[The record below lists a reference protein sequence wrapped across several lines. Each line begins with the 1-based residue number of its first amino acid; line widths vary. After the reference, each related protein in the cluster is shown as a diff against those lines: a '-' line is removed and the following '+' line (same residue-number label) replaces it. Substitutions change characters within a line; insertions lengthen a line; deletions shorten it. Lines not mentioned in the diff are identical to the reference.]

1 MFKELGQFITR
12 KPWVVIA
19 IWAIILIVMAPLA
32 MNLSDRLK
40 YDATSFMPKDTD
52 SQKAQDLYALQF
64 PQASESSQ
72 VQLITVIQSDNRT
85 ATMGFVNSLD
95 AALSKDPSMRNLTS
109 TASVYSAQQ
118 MALAAMTP
126 TIYRSM
132 YAAYDGALA
141 QAAAAAAAQ
150 ANATANATD
159 ASGNNVTVSGGLT
172 GGAMPGSGTMP
183 GIDALPSGS
192 AGTDAIKAAI
202 VAQVTMSMNLT
213 GDSSYFSYLLSL
225 DRDLSDAQLMAA
237 AGQWAATHDYD
248 NPAVLPADVTG
259 SLAKDDITLYIVTL
273 DADPIKDSGVVSDDV
288 RELRSQISLVKAAG
302 GYDGLNAYVTG
313 SAAMSDDT
321 ESASMNDMSNIDMYT
336 IIVVLVLLLLYFRSV
351 LTPFVP
357 LAAIGIAIIATMG
370 AVTIVS
376 YFLDLYYIVETFMI
390 VLMMGAGIDYCVF
403 MLSRYSEERKNGS
416 DVKSAVTAMVE
427 HAGKSI
433 ASSGLTA
440 ALGFGALALSGQA
453 MFMSMAIGVSLGI
466 IISMLTG
473 LTLIPAVLTLV
484 GDRMFWPNKLYNSKA
499 RFSLTGLWDSV
510 TKFSLKHAK
519 VIVVL
524 TVLIAIP
531 SVYFATQMN
540 TGMDTVSMLPSGV
553 ESKVG
558 YTLMADSMGSGTMS
572 RAMIT
577 VTLPVSIYD
586 ASGMP
591 SADALGRIGQISAD
605 LAKIDGVDK
614 VYSIT
619 SPAGNAI
626 DYQNFAAMPAAT
638 QATFM
643 TNLKSSV
650 GQDNRTTLIY
660 ASFTGS
666 PYANEAYKAIDDMRS
681 TLNEYASGAGQGTE
695 FHVGGA
701 SAMMHDV
708 ESSMMNGFYI
718 VLPVV
723 VIGILIILFALLRS
737 ILLPLR
743 MILTLSVSILVTVA
757 AFTLVFQYWQNE
769 VIIFMLPMMLFCALM
784 GTGVDY
790 DIFLVSRIR
799 EERLKGASDRDA
811 IVKSV
816 KSTGTIIAICAL
828 IMGGAFSTLMLSK
841 MQMMQQMGFVL
852 FFGIMLN
859 AVVMLLFVVPAI
871 MCLMGKYNW
880 WMPGR
885 KKKPEMEEEIKAR

>member
-1 MFKELGQFITR
+1 
-12 KPWVVIA
+12 
-19 IWAIILIVMAPLA
+19 MAPLA

-52 SQKAQDLYALQF
+52 SQKAQDIYVQEF

-72 VQLITVIQSDNRT
+72 VQLIAVIQSDNRT

-95 AALSKDPSMRNLTS
+95 KAIATDTSIKNLTG
-109 TASVYSAQQ
+109 TVSVYSAQQ
-118 MALAAMTP
+118 MAVAGMTP
-126 TIYRSM
+126 MLYKSM

-150 ANATANATD
+150 ANATNT
-159 ASGNNVTVSGGLT
+159 SGNTVV
-172 GGAMPGSGTMP
+172 PGTVNAGS
-183 GIDALPSGS
+183 DALK
-192 AGTDAIKAAI
+192 AGI
-202 VAQVTMSMNLT
+202 VAGVMNSMNLT
-213 GDSSYFSYLLSL
+213 GDNSYFMYLLSL
-225 DRDLSDAQLMAA
+225 DRNLSDAQLMAA
-237 AGQWAATHDYD
+237 GGQWAATHDYD
-248 NPAVLPADVTG
+248 NPAILPADVTG
-259 SLAKDDITLYIVTL
+259 AMASGNITLYIVTL
-273 DADPIKDSGVVSDDV
+273 DADPVKDTAIVSGDV
-288 RELRSQISLVKAAG
+288 KELRSQIAQVKAAG
-302 GYDGLNAYVTG
+302 GFEGLNAYVTG
-313 SAAMSDDT
+313 SAAMNDDT
-321 ESASMNDMSNIDMYT
+321 ETASMNDMSNIDMYT
-336 IIVVLVLLLLYFRSV
+336 IIVVLVLLLLYFRSI

-357 LAAIGIAIIATMG
+357 LMAIGIAIIATMG

-376 YFLDLYYIVETFMI
+376 YFLDLYYIVQTFMI

-403 MLSRYSEERKNGS
+403 MLSRYSEERRNGS
-416 DVKSAVTAMVE
+416 DVKSAVITTVE

-484 GDRMFWPNKLYNSKA
+484 GDKMFWPNKLYNSKA
-499 RFSLTGLWDSV
+499 RFSLTGMWESV

-524 TVLIAIP
+524 AVLLALP
-531 SVYFATQMN
+531 SVYFAAQMN
-540 TGMDTVSMLPSGV
+540 TGMDTVSMMPSGV

-572 RAMIT
+572 RAMVT

-586 ASGMP
+586 ASGAP
-591 SADALGRIGQISAD
+591 SADALGRIDQISAD
-605 LAKIDGVDK
+605 IAKINGVDK

-619 SPAGNAI
+619 SPAGSAI
-626 DYQNFAAMPAAT
+626 DYRNLAAMPAAS
-638 QATFM
+638 QATFAS
-643 TNLKSSV
+643 NLKSSV

-666 PYANEAYKAIDDMRS
+666 PYANEAYDAIDEMRS
-681 TLNEYASGAGQGTE
+681 TLADYANGAGQGTE

-708 ESSMMNGFYI
+708 ETSMMNGFYI
-718 VLPVV
+718 VIPFVV
-723 VIGILIILFALLRS
+723 VGILIILFALLRS
-737 ILLPLR
+737 VLLPLR
-743 MILTLSVSILVTVA
+743 MIISLSASIMVTVA
-757 AFTLVFQYWQNE
+757 AFTLIFQYWQDQ

-799 EERLKGASDRDA
+799 EEKLKGASDREA
-811 IVKSV
+811 ILKAV
-816 KSTGTIIAICAL
+816 KSTGTIIAICAF

-852 FFGIMLN
+852 FFGIMIN
-859 AVVMLLFVVPAI
+859 AIVLLLFVVPAI
-871 MCLMGKYNW
+871 MSLMGKWNW
-880 WMPGR
+880 WMPGQ
-885 KKKPEMEEEIKAR
+885 KKEQEKEMKPEIKI

>member
-1 MFKELGQFITR
+1 
-12 KPWVVIA
+12 
-19 IWAIILIVMAPLA
+19 MAPLA

-52 SQKAQDLYALQF
+52 SQKAQDIYVQEF

-72 VQLITVIQSDNRT
+72 VQLIAVIQSDNRT

-95 AALSKDPSMRNLTS
+95 KAVATDTAIQNLTG
-109 TASVYSAQQ
+109 TVSVYSAQQ
-118 MALAAMTP
+118 MAVAGMTP
-126 TIYRSM
+126 MLYKSM

-150 ANATANATD
+150 ANATNT
-159 ASGNNVTVSGGLT
+159 SGNTVV
-172 GGAMPGSGTMP
+172 PGTVNAGS
-183 GIDALPSGS
+183 DALK
-192 AGTDAIKAAI
+192 AGI
-202 VAQVTMSMNLT
+202 VAGVMNSMNLT
-213 GDSSYFSYLLSL
+213 GDNSYFMYLLSL
-225 DRDLSDAQLMAA
+225 DRNLSDAQLMAA
-237 AGQWAATHDYD
+237 GGQWAATHDYD
-248 NPAVLPADVTG
+248 NPAILPADVTG
-259 SLAKDDITLYIVTL
+259 AMASGNITLYIVTL
-273 DADPIKDSGVVSDDV
+273 DADPVKDTAIVSGDV
-288 RELRSQISLVKAAG
+288 KELRSQIAQVKAAG
-302 GYDGLNAYVTG
+302 GFEGLNAYVTG
-313 SAAMSDDT
+313 SAAMNDDT
-321 ESASMNDMSNIDMYT
+321 ETASMNDMSNIDMYT
-336 IIVVLVLLLLYFRSV
+336 IIVVLVLLLLYFRSI

-357 LAAIGIAIIATMG
+357 LMAIGIAIIATMG

-376 YFLDLYYIVETFMI
+376 YFLDLYYIVQTFMI

-403 MLSRYSEERKNGS
+403 MLSRYSEERRNGS
-416 DVKSAVTAMVE
+416 DVKSAVSTTVE

-484 GDRMFWPNKLYNSKA
+484 GDKMFWPNKLYNSKA
-499 RFSLTGLWDSV
+499 RFSLTGMWESV

-524 TVLIAIP
+524 VVLLTLP
-531 SVYFATQMN
+531 SVYFAAQMN
-540 TGMDTVSMLPSGV
+540 TGMDTVSMMPSGV

-572 RAMIT
+572 RAMVT

-586 ASGMP
+586 ASGAP
-591 SADALGRIGQISAD
+591 SADALGRIDQISAAI
-605 LAKIDGVDK
+605 AKINGVDK

-619 SPAGNAI
+619 CPAGSAI
-626 DYQNFAAMPAAT
+626 DYRNLAAMPAAS
-638 QATFM
+638 QATFAS
-643 TNLKSSV
+643 NLKSSV

-666 PYANEAYKAIDDMRS
+666 PYANEAYDAIDEMRS
-681 TLNEYASGAGQGTE
+681 TLADYANGAGQGTE

-708 ESSMMNGFYI
+708 ETSMMNGFYI
-718 VLPVV
+718 VIPFVV
-723 VIGILIILFALLRS
+723 VGILIILFALLRS
-737 ILLPLR
+737 VLLPLR
-743 MILTLSVSILVTVA
+743 MIISLSASIMVTVA
-757 AFTLVFQYWQNE
+757 AFTLIFQYWQDQ

-799 EERLKGASDRDA
+799 EEKLKGASDREA
-811 IVKSV
+811 ILKAV
-816 KSTGTIIAICAL
+816 KSTGTIIAICAF

-852 FFGIMLN
+852 FFGIMIN
-859 AVVMLLFVVPAI
+859 AIVMLLFVVPAI
-871 MCLMGKYNW
+871 MSLMGKWNW
-880 WMPGR
+880 WMPGQ
-885 KKKPEMEEEIKAR
+885 KKEQEKEMKPEIKT

>member
-12 KPWVVIA
+12 RPWVIIA
-19 IWAIILIVMAPLA
+19 IWVIILLVMAPLA

-52 SQKAQDLYALQF
+52 SQKAQDLYVQQF

-72 VQLITVIQSDNRT
+72 TQLIAVIQSDNRT

-95 AALSKDPSMRNLTS
+95 AALSGDVSLKNLTS
-109 TASVYSAQQ
+109 TTSIYSAQR
-118 MALAAMTP
+118 MALAGMTP
-126 TIYRSM
+126 TLYKSM
-132 YAAYDGALA
+132 YAAYDGALM
-141 QAAAAAAAQ
+141 QAALAAAAQ
-150 ANATANATD
+150 ANVTNATA
-159 ASGNNVTVSGGLT
+159 GNVTASDGLA
-172 GGAMPGSGTMP
+172 GV
-183 GIDALPSGS
+183 ALPSGS
-192 AGTDAIKAAI
+192 AGSDALKAGI
-202 VAQVTMSMNLT
+202 VAGVMKNMNMT
-213 GDSSYFSYLLSL
+213 GDSSYFTYLLNL
-225 DRDLSDAQLMAA
+225 DRNMSDSQLMAA

-248 NPAVLPADVTG
+248 NPAVLPAEVTG
-259 SLAKDDITLYIVTL
+259 AMASGNITLYIVTL
-273 DADPIKDSGVVSDDV
+273 DADPIKESDIVSDDV
-288 RELRSQISLVKAAG
+288 KELRSQIAQVKASG
-302 GYDGLNAYVTG
+302 GFGGVNAYVTG
-313 SAAMSDDT
+313 SAAMSEDT
-321 ESASMNDMSNIDMYT
+321 ESASANDMSNIDMYT
-336 IIVVLVLLLLYFRSV
+336 ILVVLVLLLLYFRSI

-370 AVTIVS
+370 AVTLVS

-390 VLMMGAGIDYCVF
+390 VLMMGAGVDYCVF
-403 MLSRYSEERKNGS
+403 MLSRYSEERRNGS
-416 DVKSAVTAMVE
+416 DVKSAVTATVE

-466 IISMLTG
+466 LISMMTG

-484 GDRMFWPNKLYNSKA
+484 GDRMFWPNKPFNAKPK
-499 RFSLTGLWDSV
+499 FTLTGMWDGV

-531 SVYFATQMN
+531 SVYFASQMN
-540 TGMDTVSMLPSGV
+540 TGMDTVSMMPSGV

-558 YTLMADSMGSGTMS
+558 YTLMADTMGSGTMS
-572 RAMIT
+572 RAMVT

-586 ASGMP
+586 ASGAP
-591 SADALGRIGQISAD
+591 SADALGRIAQISAEIE
-605 LAKIDGVDK
+605 KIDGVEK

-619 SPAGNAI
+619 SPAGSAI
-626 DYQNFAAMPAAT
+626 DYRNLSAMPAAA
-638 QATFM
+638 QATFAG
-643 TNLKSSV
+643 NLKSSV
-650 GQDNRTTLIY
+650 GLDNCTTLVY
-660 ASFTGS
+660 ASFAGS
-666 PYANEAYKAIDDMRS
+666 PYSNEAFGAIDDMRS
-681 TLNEYASGAGQGTE
+681 AFSDYSGSAGQGTE

-701 SAMMHDV
+701 SAMMHDM
-708 ESSMMNGFYI
+708 ESSMMNGFYVVI
-718 VLPVV
+718 PFV

-737 ILLPLR
+737 VFLPLR
-743 MILTLSVSILVTVA
+743 MIVTLSVAILVTVA

-769 VIIFMLPMMLFCALM
+769 VIIFMLPMILFCALM

-799 EERLKGASDRDA
+799 EEKLKGASDRDA
-811 IVKSV
+811 ILKAV
-816 KSTGTIIAICAL
+816 KSTGTIIAICAF

-852 FFGIMLN
+852 FFGIMIN
-859 AVVMLLFVVPAI
+859 AIVMLLFVVPAI
-871 MCLMGKYNW
+871 MSLMGKWNW
-880 WMPGR
+880 WLPGQ
-885 KKKPEMEEEIKAR
+885 KKEQEKEITPEIKA

>member
-1 MFKELGQFITR
+1 MFKKLGQFITR
-12 KPWVVIA
+12 KPWVIIA
-19 IWAIILIVMAPLA
+19 IWVLVLIVMAPLA
-32 MNLSDRLK
+32 MNLSDSLK
-40 YDATSFMPKDTD
+40 YDATNFMPKDTD
-52 SQKAQDLYALQF
+52 SQKAQDIYVQQF

-72 VQLITVIQSDNRT
+72 TQLITVIQSDNRT
-85 ATMGFVNSLD
+85 ATMDFVNRLD
-95 AALSKDPSMRNLTS
+95 AAITSDASIANLTS
-109 TASVYSAQQ
+109 TASIYSAQQ

-126 TIYRSM
+126 MLYKNM
-132 YAAYDGALA
+132 HAAYDGALA

-150 ANATANATD
+150 ANATANATN
-159 ASGNNVTVSGGLT
+159 ASGYNVTVPGSLDE
-172 GGAMPGSGTMP
+172 GAMPGSGAIP
-183 GIDALPSGS
+183 YGS

-202 VAQVTMSMNLT
+202 VAQVMQSMSLT
-213 GDSSYFSYLLSL
+213 GDSSYFTYLLSL

-248 NPAVLPADVTG
+248 DPAILPADVICN
-259 SLAKDDITLYIVTL
+259 LACGNITLYVVTL
-273 DADPIKDSGVVSDDV
+273 NADPVKDASVVSGDV
-288 RELRSQISLVKAAG
+288 KELRSQILQVKESG
-302 GYDGLNAYVTG
+302 GFDGLNAYVTG
-313 SAAMSDDT
+313 SAAMNDDT

-336 IIVVLVLLLLYFRSV
+336 ILVVLVLLLLYFRSI

-376 YFLDLYYIVETFMI
+376 YFMDLYYIVETFMI

-403 MLSRYSEERKNGS
+403 MLSRYSEERRNGS

-473 LTLIPAVLTLV
+473 LTLIPAALTLV
-484 GDRMFWPNKLYNSKA
+484 GDKMFWPNNHYNNKP
-499 RFSLTGLWDSV
+499 RFSLTGIWEGI
-510 TKFSLKHAK
+510 TKFGLKHAK

-524 TVLIAIP
+524 AVLIAIP
-531 SVYFATQMN
+531 SAYFALQMN
-540 TGMDTVSMLPSGV
+540 TGMDTVSMLPTGV
-553 ESKVG
+553 ESKTG
-558 YTLMADSMGSGTMS
+558 YTLMADAMGSGTMS

-586 ASGMP
+586 ASGAP
-591 SADALGRIGQISAD
+591 SADALGHIAQISSDIAQT
-605 LAKIDGVDK
+605 DGVDK

-619 SPAGNAI
+619 SPSGTAI
-626 DYQNFAAMPAAT
+626 DYRDLASLPAAA

-643 TNLKSSV
+643 SNLKSSV
-650 GQDNRTTLIY
+650 GTDNRTTLIY

-666 PYANEAYKAIDDMRS
+666 PYSNDAYQAIDDIRS
-681 TLNEYASGAGQGTE
+681 SLADYSSGAGQGTE

-708 ESSMMNGFYI
+708 ESTMMNGFYVVI
-718 VLPVV
+718 PIV

-737 ILLPLR
+737 VFLPLR
-743 MILTLSVSILVTVA
+743 MIVTLSVSIMVTVA

-799 EERLKGASDRDA
+799 EEKLKGASNRDA
-811 IVKSV
+811 ILKAV
-816 KSTGTIIAICAL
+816 KSTGTIIAICAF

-871 MCLMGKYNW
+871 MSLMGKYNW
-880 WMPGR
+880 WMPGQ
-885 KKKPEMEEEIKAR
+885 KKGKPEMEEEIKA

>member
-12 KPWVVIA
+12 KPWVIIA

-32 MNLSDRLK
+32 LNLSDRLQ

-52 SQKAQDLYALQF
+52 SQKAQDIYAQQF

-72 VQLITVIQSDNRT
+72 VQLIAVIQSDNRT
-85 ATMGFVNSLD
+85 ATMGFVNGLD
-95 AALSKDPSMRNLTS
+95 AALSKDPSMLNLTG

-126 TIYRSM
+126 TLYKSM
-132 YAAYDGALA
+132 YAAYDGALT

-150 ANATANATD
+150 ANATANATN

-172 GGAMPGSGTMP
+172 GGAMPGSGV
-183 GIDALPSGS
+183 LPSGS
-192 AGTDAIKAAI
+192 AGTDFIKASI
-202 VAQVTMSMNLT
+202 VKGVMQSMNLT
-213 GDSSYFSYLLSL
+213 GDGSYFTYLLSL
-225 DRDLSDAQLMAA
+225 DRNLSDTQLMAVA
-237 AGQWAATHDYD
+237 SRWAATHDYD
-248 NPAVLPADVTG
+248 NPALLPADVTG
-259 SLAKDDITLYIVTL
+259 SLAKGNVTLYVVTL
-273 DADPIKDSGVVSDDV
+273 EADPIKDSGVVSDDV
-288 RELRSQISLVKAAG
+288 KELRSQISQVKAAG

-313 SAAMSDDT
+313 SAAMSEDT

-336 IIVVLVLLLLYFRSV
+336 ILVVLVLLFLYFRSI

-357 LAAIGIAIIATMG
+357 LAAIGVAIVATMG

-484 GDRMFWPNKLYNSKA
+484 GDRMFWPNKLFNSKP
-499 RFSLTGLWDSV
+499 RFSLTGMWESV

-531 SVYFATQMN
+531 SAYYATQMN

-558 YTLMADSMGSGTMS
+558 YTLMADTMGSGTMS
-572 RAMIT
+572 RAMVT

-586 ASGMP
+586 ASGAP
-591 SADALGRIGQISAD
+591 SADALGRIDTITAD
-605 LAKIDGVDK
+605 IAKINGVDK

-619 SPAGNAI
+619 CPSGTAI
-626 DYQNFAAMPAAT
+626 DCSNLAVLPAAE

-643 TNLKSSV
+643 ANLKSSV
-650 GQDNRTTLIY
+650 GQDNRTTIIY

-666 PYANEAYKAIDDMRS
+666 PYANEAYKAIDNMRS
-681 TLNEYASGAGQGTE
+681 TLDEYTNGAGQGTE
-695 FHVGGA
+695 VHVGGA

-708 ESSMMNGFYI
+708 ESAMMNGFYI

-743 MILTLSVSILVTVA
+743 MILSLSVSILVTVA
-757 AFTLVFQYWQNE
+757 AFILIFQYWQNE

-799 EERLKGASDRDA
+799 EEKLKGATDREA
-811 IVKSV
+811 IKKAV

-852 FFGIMLN
+852 FFGIMIN
-859 AVVMLLFVVPAI
+859 AIVMLLFVVPSI
-871 MCLMGKYNW
+871 MCLMGKWNW
-880 WMPGR
+880 WMPGQ
-885 KKKPEMEEEIKAR
+885 KKNKPEMEEEIKA